1 MAFESKYKEEDNWGE
16 ITDCSADTLP
26 GTKASTRP
34 QQFCKP
40 VTCLDTTTC
49 DSTLDVTGQTTLNK
63 TEVIPPEITVG
74 GQVFVPKPL
83 LTLFDGGV
91 IGADGVVPTPSPFT
105 ILVSEG

>member
-16 ITDCSADTLP
+16 ITDCNAETFP

-49 DSTLDVTGQTTLNK
+49 ESTLDVTDKTTLNE
-63 TEVIPPEITVG
+63 TEVVPPQITIGGYVFIPSQISASI
-74 GQVFVPKPL
+74 
-83 LTLFDGGV
+83 DGGE
-91 IGADGVVPTPSPFT
+91 IGADGKAPLPVLTQTYLIS
-105 ILVSEG
+105 G